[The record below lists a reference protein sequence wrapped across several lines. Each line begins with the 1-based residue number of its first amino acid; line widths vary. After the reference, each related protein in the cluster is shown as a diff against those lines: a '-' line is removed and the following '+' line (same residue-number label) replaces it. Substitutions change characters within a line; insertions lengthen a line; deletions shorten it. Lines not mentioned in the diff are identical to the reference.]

1 MDDRKVFAASESK
14 LTTVLRAT
22 SNAMLDIG
30 LHWNPK
36 KCGVIHLRK
45 GKQIENAADLKLDEY
60 TLVKSLKT
68 GSSYTFLQ
76 DEKLALA
83 VAAKVYLQRLSVIWT
98 SPLSDANR
106 AKATNQ
112 FALPVLTYLMWTQH
126 WPLTELREID
136 RETRKVVSENG
147 GRHPLSSTALFYL
160 PRVAGGRGMKAIEQE
175 YKLSKIKAAIKFY
188 NNLDPMMN
196 TVRELEEEAEKKG
209 FSSLVKHAN
218 KFAEELGTTLTLE
231 PAESSC
237 SSQSN
242 PEKKITGYHVKLQL
256 KKDVCAGLE
265 NKVQDQKWQ
274 GRLVSSRWNDG
285 QLSKRGCF
293 AWLSE
298 WSCAPT
304 HTVAGVMELYEQL
317 LPTRVYSAYKTG
329 TSDQNNIMCRM
340 CGKAPECLAHVLAG
354 CPSLSQSKYME
365 RHNAALKVLFFEI
378 LRDLD
383 LNETVSPWPSRIE
396 PKPLYESTQA
406 QAFGDVPVYAE
417 HTTVRANRVDA
428 RIIDHKEKK
437 ALLVEMSCPWIDN
450 REKKEAE
457 KMEKKGPLRF
467 ELIKRYQNYKIVQL
481 NVIMDVLGG

>member
-1 MDDRKVFAASESK
+1 MSES
-14 LTTVLRAT
+14 T
-22 SNAMLDIG
+22 
-30 LHWNPK
+30 
-36 KCGVIHLRK
+36 
-45 GKQIENAADLKLDEY
+45 
-60 TLVKSLKT
+60 
-68 GSSYTFLQ
+68 LQ

-106 AKATNQ
+106 VKATNQ

-147 GRHPLSSTALFYL
+147 GRHPLSSTALFHL
-160 PRVAGGRGMKAIEQE
+160 PRVAGRRGMKSVEQE
-175 YKLSKIKAAIKFY
+175 YKLSKIKAAIKLY
-188 NNLDPMMN
+188 NNLDPMMS
-196 TVRELEEEAEKKG
+196 TVRAFEEKAGKKG
-209 FSSLVKHAN
+209 FSSLVKDAH

-242 PEKKITGYHVKLQL
+242 PENKITGHHVKLQL
-256 KKDVCAGLE
+256 KKAVCAGLE

-274 GRLVSSRWNDG
+274 GRLVSSRWNDD
-285 QLSKRGCF
+285 
-293 AWLSE
+293 
-298 WSCAPT
+298 P
-304 HTVAGVMELYEQL
+304 
-317 LPTRVYSAYKTG
+317 RVYSAYKTG

-340 CGKAPECLAHVLAG
+340 CGKAPECIAHVLAG
-354 CPSLSQSKYME
+354 CPSLAQTKYME
-365 RHNAALKVLFFEI
+365 RHNGALKVLFFEI

-383 LNETVSPWPSRIE
+383 LNETVSPWFSRIE

-406 QAFGDVPVYAE
+406 QAFWDVPVYAE
-417 HTTVRANRVDA
+417 HTTVRANRVVA

-437 ALLVEMSCPWIDN
+437 VLLVEMNCPWIDN

-457 KMEKKGPLRF
+457 KMEKYGPLRF
-467 ELIKRYQNYKIVQL
+467 ELIKRYPNYKIVQL
-481 NVIMDVLGG
+481 NVIMDVLGGWSKELEVQMNRIFGSRTLDILKRMQKAVLSRSLNIARTFKVITK